1 MQRVR
6 EWNDPFI
13 YDNAIPNAKQLV
25 QWQINPLDKSRPSF
39 ASEEINHDDDQVDDV
54 HDDDDGDI
62 NDSPLADRWTGEE
75 EDGHQCNQILRNFT
89 SSAKCYKSLVNFRR
103 FISYLANY

>member
-25 QWQINPLDKSRPSF
+25 QWQINPLDKSSPSF

-62 NDSPLADRWTGEE
+62 NDSPLADRWTGE
-75 EDGHQCNQILRNFT
+75 
-89 SSAKCYKSLVNFRR
+89 
-103 FISYLANY
+103 